1 MLIVCFQGWFQV
13 RLATDPD
20 PADEP
25 RGVSGTTF
33 AVAGEP
39 DFDRVVRFHDP
50 VAPRSFGQPV
60 GVFVHEVTLQGQRQP
75 DHALLGARVEMLEDP
90 IFMNHNNVVT
100 ISETEPMDPFHLK
113 LSRGALSL
121 QRNDYWD
128 PSRPE
133 LTAFE
138 APPEI
143 MQRRLGVLSKDSLKV
158 GLTTGIT
165 DYAAYRLER
174 RRSLEEEL
182 ARTRGEVARSALS
195 KRIKELS
202 REDDTFP
209 RERLGYCMTYRF
221 ALNGRALVEDRDAQL
236 GGTPDLERDWP
247 LELWMGAYDSDTLCG
262 FTTGIL
268 EVPLR

>member
-1 MLIVCFQGWFQV
+1 MLIVSFQGWFQV

-25 RGVSGTTF
+25 RGISGTTF

-50 VAPRSFGQPV
+50 VSPRSFGQPV
-60 GVFVHEVTLQGQRQP
+60 GVFVHEVHLGGQPRA
-75 DHALLGARVEMLEDP
+75 DHPLIGARVELLDGP

-100 ISETEPMDPFHLK
+100 ISETEPFDPFHLK

-128 PSRPE
+128 PARPE

-138 APPEI
+138 APPEL
-143 MQRRLGVLSKDSLKV
+143 MQRRLGVLSKDSVKV

-174 RRSLEEEL
+174 RRNLEEEL
-182 ARTRGEVARSALS
+182 ARASDEVVRLALR

-202 REDDTFP
+202 REDDAFP

-221 ALNGRALVEDRDAQL
+221 ALNGRALVEDPDAQL
-236 GGTPDLERDWP
+236 GGAPDLACDWP

-268 EVPLR
+268 EVPFR